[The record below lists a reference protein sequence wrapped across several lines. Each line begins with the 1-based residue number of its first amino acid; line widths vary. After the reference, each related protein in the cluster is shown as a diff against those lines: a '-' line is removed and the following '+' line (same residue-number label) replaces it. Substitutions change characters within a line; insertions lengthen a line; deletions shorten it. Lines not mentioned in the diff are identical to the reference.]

1 MTAYLTSRNHA
12 RVKIKARTKS
22 GWQVIDCLIDT
33 GFSSG
38 LALGESLLSRFGLQ
52 PVAEQEFELADGSSV
67 FFDIFKTRT
76 KFKNQGKDVLAVFT
90 KSKDN
95 LVGLEFLDNFKFVL
109 DLKEKRIS
117 LD

>member
-1 MTAYLTSRNHA
+1 MNVYLTPQNHA
-12 RVKIKARTKS
+12 RAKIKVKVKK
-22 GWQVIDCLIDT
+22 GWQTVDCLIDT
-33 GFSSG
+33 GYSSG
-38 LALGESLLSRFGLQ
+38 LALSESLLSRFGLQ

-67 FFDIFKTRT
+67 FFDVFKTRT